1 MELSGRIAH
10 YMQNPYSAETRKQE
24 VSNQIKSLRRQAN
37 LTQREVCEII
47 QVTPQT
53 YSGYENGK
61 YEPTLETIVR
71 LALLYDVD
79 TDYILCAWATETDR
93 DVSIIRNEADN
104 VTLSYLQEEVERLKM
119 WKEEMEKQQKTIS
132 E

>member
-10 YMQNPYSAETRKQE
+10 YMQNPYSAETRKQQ
-24 VSNQIKSLRRQAN
+24 VSRQIKDLRRQAG

-71 LALLYDVD
+71 LSLLYRVKADH
-79 TDYILCAWATETDR
+79 ILCIWT
-93 DVSIIRNEADN
+93 NEDEEAESTVEN
-104 VTLSYLQEEVERLKM
+104 EIHNEEFRMLQEEVERLKI
-119 WKEEMEKQQKTIS
+119 WKEEMEKHKSIS